1 MSGLEQFSDTYKI
14 LGRLNEGGGGI
25 VYKAYHMRLRK
36 EVVLKKMKCKSVSPQ
51 INRQEVDI
59 LKNLNHPYLPQV
71 YDFLTIGNDVYTV
84 MSFVPGKSFQQLL
97 NEGCHFSKRQLITW
111 GIQLL
116 SALEYLHTQNPPVIH
131 SDIKPANI
139 MLKEDGNICL
149 IDFNI
154 AFFLDGETVLGY
166 TNGYTSPEQYIIA
179 MDSKSWN
186 TIPGHSKIDV
196 TTDIYSVG
204 ATFYHIVTGIKRK
217 NFKEPIDMELLCE
230 RTSEAFAQIIYRAMQ
245 TNPEKRFNSAR
256 EMLLAFEGISKRDKR
271 YQRLLKKQRGI
282 RIGILFLLV
291 GFIILGG
298 YGVHQIKLERVE
310 KYNELVEEL
319 IDLRKEKDYEA
330 AAQKYRE
337 AKAIFPT
344 ELEVYYQNAYSLYI
358 QKEYQ
363 KCIEFIDYDILQN
376 EKVDLQQER
385 MADVYY
391 LKADSCF
398 KLEKYQESVEAYG
411 KLMDIGTNESVYY
424 RDYAISLAYIKKEKR
439 ANEILQ
445 EAIEHGLREDS
456 IYYAKGEI
464 EKALD
469 DAYNARIDFEAC
481 IDITDDEELKMRSY
495 ILCSEILE
503 EQNQCETERQILLE
517 AEQNLPIENQ
527 LLILERLIQV
537 DITLAENEERME
549 CREEAIDKLNKI
561 IEQNW
566 DTYTTYDNLAI
577 LYVKQ
582 GELDMAEDAVEK
594 MKEKFGE
601 DYNIYKRLAFIEI
614 EKQELLENETRDY
627 VLFLE
632 YYKEAKALYSMENT
646 EDVEMQL
653 LDNVY
658 LQLERGG
665 WTE

>member
-36 EVVLKKMKCKSVSPQ
+36 EVVLKKMKRKSVSSQ

-71 YDFLTIGNDVYTV
+71 YDFLTIGNDIYTV

-97 NEGCHFSKRQLITW
+97 NEGCHFSKQQLNTW

-116 SALEYLHTQNPPVIH
+116 SALQYLHTQSPPVIH

-139 MLKEDGNICL
+139 MLKDDGNICL

-186 TIPGHSKIDV
+186 TIPGHTKIDV

-204 ATFYHIVTGIKRK
+204 ATFYHIITGIKRK
-217 NFKEPIDMELLCE
+217 NFKDPIDIELLSE

-245 TNPEKRFNSAR
+245 TDPEKRFNSAR
-256 EMLLAFEGISKRDKR
+256 DMLLAFEGVSKRDKR

-282 RIGILFLLV
+282 RIGIVFLLV
-291 GFIILGG
+291 GFIFLEG
-298 YGVHQIKLERVE
+298 YGIHQIKLERVE
-310 KYNELVEEL
+310 KYNELVEEG
-319 IDLRKEKDYEA
+319 INLRKEKDYDTSE
-330 AAQKYRE
+330 QRYKE
-337 AKAIFPT
+337 AKKILPT
-344 ELEVYYQNAYSLYI
+344 ELESYYQNAYSFYI
-358 QKEYQ
+358 QNEYQ

-376 EKVDLQQER
+376 EKIDLQQER

-391 LKADSCF
+391 LKADSYF
-398 KLEKYQESVEAYG
+398 KLEKYQESVESYK
-411 KLMDIGTNESVYY
+411 KLMEIGTNESVYY
-424 RDYAISLAYIKKEKR
+424 RDYAISLAYIKNEKR

-445 EAIEHGLREDS
+445 EAIEHGLKEDS

-469 DAYNARIDFEAC
+469 DTYNAVLDFEAC
-481 IDITDDEELKMRSY
+481 IDITDDNELKMRSY
-495 ILCSEILE
+495 IMCSKIFEDK
-503 EQNQCETERQILLE
+503 NQIETERQILLE

-527 LLILERLIQV
+527 LLILERLIQA
-537 DITLAENEERME
+537 DIDLAEKEEQIEYRK
-549 CREEAIDKLNKI
+549 EAIDKLNKI

-582 GELDMAEDAVEK
+582 GELEMAEEAVIK

-601 DYNIYKRLAFIEI
+601 DYNLYKRMAFIEI
-614 EKQELLENETRDY
+614 EKQELLDNDKRDY
-627 VLFLE
+627 MLFLE
-632 YYKEAKALYSMENT
+632 YYEQAKNLYSMENT

-653 LDNVY
+653 LDSVY
-658 LQLERGG
+658 LQLDKGG
-665 WTE
+665 WLE